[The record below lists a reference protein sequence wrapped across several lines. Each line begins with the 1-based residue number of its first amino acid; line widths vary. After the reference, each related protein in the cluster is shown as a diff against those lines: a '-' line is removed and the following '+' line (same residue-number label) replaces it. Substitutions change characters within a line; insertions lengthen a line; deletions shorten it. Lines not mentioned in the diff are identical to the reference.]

1 MHTYSC
7 WRLSRRA
14 STFPSSPDR
23 GGLAFSYLS
32 FSCSC
37 LLSWAGGRGGSNSQV
52 SALRIP
58 SKQDCKHRGCFPV
71 NSQQGW
77 CSSPGQTWTV
87 TATCPRR
94 TSEPAQS
101 FTAGLSWTPLLIL
114 ISPVDITSEWKE
126 SHSSCTNTDIYVLVC
141 THICPYTCAHMHTD
155 TVHTYLLTCKNV
167 CVHKHMHIH
176 TQKCT
181 CSHTHWQTLTLT
193 CAVANAHTNADRHKY
208 ALRHRHMHMHMRKHS
223 PSPHSEN
230 QDSTGQLSAS
240 VPLTTFSKSLKAQC

>member
-1 MHTYSC
+1 MAAQLCQARDVAVHTYSC

-23 GGLAFSYLS
+23 GGLAFSHLS
-32 FSCSC
+32 FFCSC

-52 SALRIP
+52 SALWIP
-58 SKQDCKHRGCFPV
+58 SKHDCKHRGCFPV

-87 TATCPRR
+87 TATCPLR

-126 SHSSCTNTDIYVLVC
+126 SHSHVHTDARENMLTSTHTGC
-141 THICPYTCAHMHTD
+141 THVSIPRVTQVCAVTSMH
-155 TVHTYLLTCKNV
+155 
-167 CVHKHMHIH
+167 VHK
-176 TQKCT
+176 CT
-181 CSHTHWQTLTLT
+181 W
-193 CAVANAHTNADRHKY
+193 
-208 ALRHRHMHMHMRKHS
+208 AL
-223 PSPHSEN
+223 
-230 QDSTGQLSAS
+230 
-240 VPLTTFSKSLKAQC
+240 VYI